1 MISSYLYVI
10 FAITFL
16 AICFYIFFIHTKVTY
31 TYIIDGAD
39 LRVCTMSQCMVF
51 LALINIE
58 LFYFLFK
65 KESSYVDIYLFRTYV
80 PYMFYFMATSRLLRY
95 KSLFFP
101 KKLKN
106 LFYII
111 IVMGFYVTTIIEV
124 FCLPKLDIH
133 YDVGLSR
140 LGYACR
146 VIGADCGTKEHAI
159 LHSMPAI
166 YALICY
172 LFIITF
178 DTLERRRHKTLLLDT
193 LTDIP
198 IILYTIITL
207 SKEARLFSEIM
218 FIIIYIIPLFGIIF
232 EIKNIMHYCS
242 KERDDTKYLRQLIIK
257 SYRLQGAK
265 RLYTARL
272 ISKLLKSN
280 PSLEQVLP
288 GDSKFEDFLT
298 LVKEYESEK
307 L

>member
-1 MISSYLYVI
+1 
-10 FAITFL
+10 
-16 AICFYIFFIHTKVTY
+16 
-31 TYIIDGAD
+31 
-39 LRVCTMSQCMVF
+39 MSQCMVF

-80 PYMFYFMATSRLLRY
+80 SYMFYFMATSRLLGY

-159 LHSMPAI
+159 LHG
-166 YALICY
+166 YLCVDL
-172 LFIITF
+172 LFI
-178 DTLERRRHKTLLLDT
+178 
-193 LTDIP
+193 
-198 IILYTIITL
+198 YY
-207 SKEARLFSEIM
+207 
-218 FIIIYIIPLFGIIF
+218 YIRCFG
-232 EIKNIMHYCS
+232 K
-242 KERDDTKYLRQLIIK
+242 
-257 SYRLQGAK
+257 A
-265 RLYTARL
+265 
-272 ISKLLKSN
+272 
-280 PSLEQVLP
+280 
-288 GDSKFEDFLT
+288 
-298 LVKEYESEK
+298 
-307 L
+307 